1 MNVCHNDDDRP
12 DPSGTATIAEWRG
25 CHDASLGEWRC
36 GSAGRC
42 FKRGFKLSKWET
54 LAQKLFYFEI
64 QRSLILNL
72 CHSLEVVSIVES
84 LYDFLKY
91 PKL

>member
-1 MNVCHNDDDRP
+1 MNVRHNDDDRP

-42 FKRGFKLSKWET
+42 IKRGFKLSK
-54 LAQKLFYFEI
+54 FES

>member
-1 MNVCHNDDDRP
+1 MNVRHNDDDRP
-12 DPSGTATIAEWRG
+12 DPSGAATAAERRG

-36 GSAGRC
+36 GSAGGC
-42 FKRGFKLSKWET
+42 SEKGFKLSTWET

-64 QRSLILNL
+64 QRSLILNC
-72 CHSLEVVSIVES
+72 CHSLEVVSTGES

-91 PKL
+91 QKL